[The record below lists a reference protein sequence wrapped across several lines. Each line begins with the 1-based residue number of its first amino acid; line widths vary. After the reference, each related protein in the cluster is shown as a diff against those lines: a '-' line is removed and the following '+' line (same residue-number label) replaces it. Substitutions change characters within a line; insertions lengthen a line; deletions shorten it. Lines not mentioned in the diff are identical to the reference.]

1 MYSVAAPKK
10 SSVHSPSLG
19 LGLIALSLVSACG
32 SEPVVPPTPPTPTE
46 LVFVIT
52 LDTLRA
58 DHLGTYGYV
67 RDTSPHMDAFA
78 EESLLFENAIT
89 TMSTT
94 LPAHVSLFTGTH
106 TIHHGV
112 ESNFNM
118 SMNGFESRTDLQS
131 MAEVFQRGGYQTAAF
146 VSTVPL
152 KAHTGIQVGFDEFFE
167 PDEAKKQ
174 YFLSAKVI
182 NKKVFDW
189 LETRPEGPTFVWIHY
204 SDPHSPY
211 IPPKGFDT
219 FREEPVV
226 NELIATRMGMEPDQ
240 AVKDL
245 YDAYDGEVR
254 YLDHELGRLFAE
266 IRKRGMYDDA
276 LITIVGDHGE
286 GLEQHGWIAHGHIY
300 DEQLLVP
307 LMIKFPAGNPHN
319 GTRYAS
325 AMSIIDIPNIMDG
338 GAVLPYTDEDRRLWQ
353 GFDVLN
359 DADRHGVFSA
369 RVIRADRDQLFES
382 GRRFSLTE
390 DRWKYFYLT
399 EHDDELFDR
408 LNDPHELSN
417 VIDEHPD
424 VANRMKAE
432 IAEMLEH
439 FWNQSNDEGEGPP
452 LPEDVIKGLSDL
464 GYTD

>member
-1 MYSVAAPKK
+1 MHSVEAPIKPIALRPA
-10 SSVHSPSLG
+10 HG
-19 LGLIALSLVSACG
+19 LAMFALSLFAACG
-32 SEPVVPPTPPTPTE
+32 SEPELAPTPTE

-78 EESLLFENAIT
+78 DESLLFENAIT

-118 SMNGFESRTDLQS
+118 SMNGFEARDDLRS
-131 MAEVFQRGGYQTAAF
+131 MVEVFQREGYHTAAF

-167 PDEAKKQ
+167 PDDAKKE
-174 YFLSAKVI
+174 YFLSAGDI
-182 NKKVFDW
+182 NSKVFEW
-189 LETRPEGPTFVWIHY
+189 LQTRPEGPTFVWIHY

-211 IPPKGFDT
+211 VPPKGFDT
-219 FREEPVV
+219 FGEDPALNQV
-226 NELIATRMGMEPDQ
+226 IATRMGMEPDQ
-240 AVKDL
+240 EVKDL

-254 YLDHELGRLFAE
+254 YLDHELGKLFAE
-266 IRKRGMYDDA
+266 FRKRGMYDDA

-307 LMIKFPAGNPHN
+307 LMIKFPVGSPLN
-319 GTRYAS
+319 GKRHAQ

-338 GAVLPYTDEDRRLWQ
+338 GAVLPFTDEDRKLWQ
-353 GFDVLN
+353 GFDVMN
-359 DADRHGVFSA
+359 DAKRHGVFSA
-369 RVIRADRDQLFES
+369 RVIRGDREQLFES

-390 DRWKYFYLT
+390 TRWKYFYLT

-408 LNDPHELSN
+408 LNDPHELKN
-417 VIDEHPD
+417 VIDENPD

-432 IAEMLEH
+432 IAELLEH
-439 FWNQSNDEGEGPP
+439 FWNKTDAGGEGPP
-452 LPEDVIKGLSDL
+452 LPDNVIEGLSEL